1 MNEHATASTALA
13 TVAQQAPVDFDAALR
28 RMAAGSV
35 RQTPR
40 AGVPAPQPPAI
51 ETARALNDEGHA
63 LADKIADDVLAF
75 LARQLGHKAPDVRE
89 PSEPHGGGAV
99 AADLHSRGCLNAKLR
114 RLADA
119 SALLASKIG

>member
-1 MNEHATASTALA
+1 MNDHATASTALA
-13 TVAQQAPVDFDAALR
+13 TVAPQAPVDFDAALR

-40 AGVPAPQPPAI
+40 DAAPQTPAI
-51 ETARALNDEGHA
+51 ETGRALNDEGHA
-63 LADKIADDVLAF
+63 LADKIAEDVLAF

-99 AADLHSRGCLNAKLR
+99 AADLHSRACLNAKLR
-114 RLADA
+114 RLAEA
-119 SALLASKIG
+119 SALFASKIG

>member
-1 MNEHATASTALA
+1 MTDHASSTALA
-13 TVAQQAPVDFDAALR
+13 TVSPQAPVDFDAALR

-40 AGVPAPQPPAI
+40 DAAPQTPAI
-51 ETARALNDEGHA
+51 ETGRALNDEGHA
-63 LADKIADDVLAF
+63 LADRIADDVLAF
-75 LARQLGHKAPDVRE
+75 LARQLGHKATDVRS

-99 AADLHSRGCLNAKLR
+99 AADLHSRACLNAKLR

-119 SALLASKIG
+119 CAMLAKIG

>member
-1 MNEHATASTALA
+1 MNEHVPASTALA
-13 TVAQQAPVDFDAALR
+13 PVAQQAPVDFDAALR

-63 LADKIADDVLAF
+63 LADRIADDVLAF
-75 LARQLGHKAPDVRE
+75 LARHLGHKAPDIRE
-89 PSEPHGGGAV
+89 PTEPHGGGAV
-99 AADLHSRGCLNAKLR
+99 AADLHSRACLNAKLR
-114 RLADA
+114 RVADA
-119 SALLASKIG
+119 AALFAPKIG